1 MSNLDKTKQ
10 IYAQVGQGKLLEA
23 FEANYAE
30 NIVMEEP
37 SGRREGKEA
46 CRKYEEQFINNLDF
60 SSTIPFPIDPAW
72 VPLKEN
78 FKIEDTSLIGMQRA
92 TTLSLSSLMIIFRV
106 KTENENGLASIA

>member
-46 CRKYEEQFINNLDF
+46 CRKYEEQFINRNSDGDLDDG
-60 SSTIPFPIDPAW
+60 SG
-72 VPLKEN
+72 
-78 FKIEDTSLIGMQRA
+78 TSIL
-92 TTLSLSSLMIIFRV
+92 
-106 KTENENGLASIA
+106 